1 MESFDPLSP
10 LDRKAGFN
18 GDASTWP
25 ETRVI
30 LRHQGWPCRKPP
42 ESVSCS
48 VMSNSLQCYGLQPTR
63 LLCPWNSPS
72 KSTGVG
78 SHSLL
83 HRIFPTQGLNLGL
96 SHHRQI
102 LFFFF
107 NLFIYFSWRLII
119 LQYCDGFCHTLT
131 WVSHGCTC
139 VPHPEPPAH
148 LPPHPIPLGLSQC
161 TSFECPV
168 SCIKLGLVIYFTY
181 GNIHVSMLFS
191 QIILPSPSPTE
202 SKSLFFISESFL
214 LSCI

>member
-48 VMSNSLQCYGLQPTR
+48 VMSNSLQSYGLQPTR

-72 KSTGVG
+72 KNTGVG

-107 NLFIYFSWRLII
+107 NLFIYFSWRLIT
-119 LQYCDGFCHTLT
+119 LQYCVEFCHTFT
-131 WVSHGCTC
+131 WISHGCTC

-148 LPPHPIPLGLSQC
+148 LPAHPIPLGLSQC

-168 SCIKLGLVIYFTY
+168 SCIELRLVIYFTY
-181 GNIHVSMLFS
+181 GNIHVSIVFS
-191 QIILPSPSPTE
+191 KIILPSPSPTE
-202 SKSLFFISESFL
+202 SKSLFFTSEFL
-214 LSCI
+214 LLSWI